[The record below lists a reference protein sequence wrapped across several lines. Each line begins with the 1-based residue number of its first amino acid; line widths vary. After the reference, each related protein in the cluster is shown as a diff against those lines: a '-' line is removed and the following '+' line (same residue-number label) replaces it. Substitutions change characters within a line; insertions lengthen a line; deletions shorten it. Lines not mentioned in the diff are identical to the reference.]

1 LVRGQHG
8 RTLLNSLKHPID
20 DVAKHS
26 TKMVTPTKNKKQP
39 MGMPLARPVPLKE
52 KEGYELSNDEIF
64 SLVRIIRVGNL
75 TFYSNI
81 LIL

>member
-1 LVRGQHG
+1 
-8 RTLLNSLKHPID
+8 
-20 DVAKHS
+20 
-26 TKMVTPTKNKKQP
+26 

-81 LIL
+81 LILWM